1 VTVRGVRLPTV
12 AVVATLVAATGG
24 SSWLAHR
31 ANHLEEQRLLSERA
45 SEVALI
51 LTSDFAGLQTQIA
64 TVAAETALNG
74 ADPVAFRSAS
84 SALTPASG
92 GFTATTALA
101 RVSGPAGTVRYLA
114 TTGSFNEAPAAALA
128 ALMRRTVQAGPSAA
142 TSIVIGE
149 GSSRVLGLAH
159 SVGVGGLVVYEQL
172 PLDLEAAASA
182 TTTSAP
188 FHELN
193 VALYG
198 EPTQNQ
204 DALILST
211 NEPPPTGND
220 VATATAPFGVDT
232 WLVATKATTS
242 LTGSLAA
249 DSYWL
254 ILAGGALFTL
264 VLGFLVETLLRRRD
278 YAVALVAERTVEL
291 QDSVRELEQA
301 QEKLVQ
307 ATRLA
312 AIGQLASAIGHELR
326 NPLGV
331 ITNAHYLLRAS
342 VARPDGGPDA
352 LRHLNTAER
361 EVGAATLIVSD
372 LLDYARARAPVT
384 GPVDVADLIDEVQSV
399 MPAPPEVTITR
410 EDLAGLPSVFADR
423 DQLRQVLL
431 NLLSNAYEAMP
442 EGGVVTITTDATT
455 AGRVRIAV
463 ADTGMGMDDEVRAQI
478 FEPFFTQKARGIG
491 LGLSVTKRIVETHH
505 GTIAIVSTPGGGTTF
520 TVELP
525 ATGSEEVT

>member
-1 VTVRGVRLPTV
+1 MVRGVRLPTL
-12 AVVATLVAATGG
+12 AVVATLVAVTGG
-24 SSWLAHR
+24 SSWVAHR
-31 ANHLEEQRLLSERA
+31 ANRAEEQRLLSERA

-101 RVSGPAGTVRYLA
+101 RVSGPAGTVHYLA
-114 TTGSFNEAPAAALA
+114 TTGAFDEAPVAPLA
-128 ALMRRTVQAGPSAA
+128 ALMRRTAQAGAAAA
-142 TSIVIGE
+142 TSLVFGE
-149 GSSRVLGLAH
+149 GASRELGLAH
-159 SVGVGGLVVYEQL
+159 AVGVDGLVVYEQL

-188 FHELN
+188 FRELN
-193 VALYG
+193 VALYA
-198 EPTQNQ
+198 EPTRDQ
-204 DALILST
+204 DALILSA
-211 NEPPPTGND
+211 NGSPPKGND
-220 VATATAPFGVDT
+220 VATATAPFGADT
-232 WLVATKATTS
+232 WLVATQATTS

-249 DSYWL
+249 AVYWL
-254 ILAGGALFTL
+254 ILAGGALFTV

-291 QDSVRELEQA
+291 QDSVRELERA

-331 ITNAHYLLRAS
+331 ITNAHYLLRTA
-342 VARPDGGPDA
+342 VERPDGGPDV

-384 GPVDVADLIDEVQSV
+384 GRVDVVDLINEAQSV
-399 MPAPPEVTITR
+399 MPAPPDVTVNR
-410 EDLAGLPSVFADR
+410 EDADGPPHVRADR

-442 EGGVVTITTDATT
+442 EGGVVTITTTESD
-455 AGRVRIAV
+455 GRVRIAV
-463 ADTGMGMDDEVRAQI
+463 ADTGMGMDDETRAQI
-478 FEPFFTQKARGIG
+478 FEPFFTQKTRGIG
-491 LGLSVTKRIVETHH
+491 LGLSVTKRIVETHQ
-505 GTIAIVSTPGGGTTF
+505 GTIAIVSEPGGGTTF
-520 TVELP
+520 TVDLP
-525 ATGSEEVT
+525 AAGSEEVT